1 MSVGAAYPKDDGQNN
16 DYGGNGN
23 DSPWNFNIRIA
34 RKIFSWGANVFG
46 PRKLQA
52 RKLLDLQRRMR
63 FHGRLAGLEKTLFRC
78 DGAPLRGTHQRRT
91 FRFPDLVGVDL
102 CLTEAGEIIGDGFF
116 GVHSEMLGVGANE
129 SLVEDTAGE
138 LIEVLFFDGLK
149 HTRTDLG
156 DIGNG
161 IERDVFFLACLAE
174 FVSEFAHSV
183 LPGKASFA
191 RMMTGTS

>member
-16 DYGGNGN
+16 DYSGNGN

-34 RKIFSWGANVFG
+34 RKIFSWRANVFG
-46 PRKLQA
+46 PWKLQA
-52 RKLLDLQRRMR
+52 RKFLDLQRRMR
-63 FHGRLAGLEKTLFRC
+63 FRARLAGLEKTLFRC
-78 DGAPLRGTHQRRT
+78 DGAALRRPRQRRT

-102 CLTEAGEIIGDGFF
+102 RLAEAGKIIGDGFF
-116 GVHSEMLGVGANE
+116 SIHSEMLGIGANE
-129 SLVEDTAGE
+129 SLVEDTAGQ
-138 LIEVLFFDGLK
+138 LIEVLFFDGLE
-149 HTRTDLG
+149 HARTDLG

-161 IERDVFFLACLAE
+161 IERDVFFLARLAE